1 MSGAV
6 YVPKHSWQPSGV
18 SVARQLRDTG
28 GADAF
33 LRSLSPRALGALQHK
48 WDFWARPAQLL
59 PPVQAVPVA
68 LGWKYWLVLAGR
80 GYGKT
85 RVAAEA
91 LRQLVADRKV
101 NRIALVGP
109 TYRDVVQTMI
119 RGESGIENVFPANG
133 PIRPRFVKNDNAVY
147 FERGRERLATAFVY
161 TGEEPERL
169 RGPQHDFAWFDELG
183 AFKYALDVWK
193 LFIAGHR
200 LGSNPR
206 ALLTTTPRASLLGV
220 DGLLDHARTLVTTG
234 STQEN
239 RENLAPDTVET
250 LEGVYA
256 DTDFADQELGGVLRL
271 DDAGSLFKVAH
282 LASGRVPRE
291 HLKVDPLACSVA
303 GVPLVKFAVV
313 VDPSGSSKDSAC
325 ECGIVVMGLGADNNA
340 YLLEDL
346 SKRCSPDEWATKAVL
361 ASKEWYGAPVVYE
374 KNFGDEMVGAL
385 VRRVASELGVKVQTI
400 PVEAKEDK
408 VKRAM
413 LVSPLVQ
420 KGRVKLVGYHGPLE
434 KQLTT
439 WQPGTGKS
447 PDRLDAFVWAA
458 MHMLL
463 RQVARGSFG

>member
-6 YVPKHSWQPSGV
+6 FVPRNSWQPAGA
-18 SVARQLRDTG
+18 SVANRLRDAGTA
-28 GADAF
+28 GAF
-33 LRSLSPRALGALQHK
+33 IRSLSPAAREALRYK
-48 WDFWARPAQLL
+48 WDFWARPAQML
-59 PPVQAVPVA
+59 PPPEAVPAA

-91 LRQLVADRKV
+91 LRDLVAKKKV

-119 RGESGIENVFPANG
+119 RGESGLESVFPANG
-133 PIRPRFVKNDNAVY
+133 SVRPRFVKNDNAVY

-183 AFKYALDVWK
+183 AFKYAVDVWR

-200 LGSNPR
+200 LGPNPR
-206 ALLTTTPRASLLGV
+206 ALLTTTPRATLLSV
-220 DGLLDHARTLVTTG
+220 NGLLDHDRTLVTTG
-234 STQEN
+234 RTQEN
-239 RENLAPDTVET
+239 RDNLAPDTVET
-250 LEGVYA
+250 LESVYV

-291 HLKVDPLACSVA
+291 QLQVGPSGASAA

-325 ECGIVVMGLGADNNA
+325 ECGVVVMALGADNKA

-346 SKRCSPDEWATKAVL
+346 SKRCSPDEWATRAVM

-374 KNFGDEMVGAL
+374 KNFGDEVVGAL
-385 VRRVASELGVKVQTI
+385 IRRVAGELGLKVSTI

-408 VKRAM
+408 VRRAM

-420 KGRVKLVGYHGPLE
+420 KQRARLVGFHGPLE

-447 PDRLDAFVWAA
+447 PDRLDAFVWGA
-458 MHMLL
+458 MHLLL